1 MEHLELAVVIVTFNT
16 RDLVLQC
23 VRSVCE
29 DADRAG
35 RSYRVIVVDNAST
48 DGTAAAVRNALPSVH
63 LIENSANAGPAR
75 AFNQGLLAC
84 ADSDY
89 ALLMNSDIKVLPG
102 TLGPM
107 MDYLDSY
114 PRVAGVSVRLIN
126 PDGSP
131 QKFRTSF
138 GVSLWPG
145 RFDRVFPITFFG
157 TTFHMGHRATYD
169 EDRVGLFD
177 ENYYFFNEDLDWSI
191 RAHRQGLVFH
201 FLPDLPVIH
210 YRGRGQAQ
218 NRDRILGDLYQANL
232 RLYAKFLG
240 RSWARFAYVIQT
252 AQLLGKLIHLRLAGR
267 HNSSDAAAYRL
278 ALEKQRQFINNLR

>member
-1 MEHLELAVVIVTFNT
+1 M
-16 RDLVLQC
+16 
-23 VRSVCE
+23 
-29 DADRAG
+29 
-35 RSYRVIVVDNAST
+35 
-48 DGTAAAVRNALPSVH
+48 
-63 LIENSANAGPAR
+63 
-75 AFNQGLLAC
+75 
-84 ADSDY
+84 
-89 ALLMNSDIKVLPG
+89 
-102 TLGPM
+102 
-107 MDYLDSY
+107 
-114 PRVAGVSVRLIN
+114 GVSVRLIN

-138 GVSLWPG
+138 GVNLWPG

-157 TTFHMGHRATYD
+157 TTFDLGRRSTYD
-169 EDRVGLFD
+169 EGRVGLVD

-201 FLPDLPVIH
+201 FLLDLPVIH

-252 AQLLGKLIHLRLAGR
+252 AQLLVKLIHLRLVGK
-267 HNSSDAAAYRL
+267 HNSPDAAAYRL
-278 ALEKQRQFINNLR
+278 ALEKQHHFMSSLRRGAALADQLDK